1 MKAQF
6 NCTVFGHESSYN
18 YQYMYRSVGGGERYY
33 LPFTDK
39 KTEALRGWVPYAR
52 SPQLSG

>member
-39 KTEALRGWVPYAR
+39 KTEALRGWVPYPR